1 MGYAVGGAGAGGQA
15 CEGRLAMDNIE
26 IKVEGNWVI
35 VSFDVT
41 PEGELSSTG
50 KTKLIASTR
59 GSVAVDHPAR
69 RGLKVSLNATVP
81 VKK

>member
-1 MGYAVGGAGAGGQA
+1 
-15 CEGRLAMDNIE
+15 MDNIE
-26 IKVEGNWVI
+26 IKVEGNRVI

-59 GSVAVDHPAR
+59 VAWR
-69 RGLKVSLNATVP
+69 WIIRLGEG
-81 VKK
+81 